1 MARTPGTN
9 SRTAD
14 KFVIRLPDGMRGGI
28 TNLAAVRQRSM
39 NEEIIHGLQWWMER
53 QDVYDQMI
61 LAMDKELKRLQAAET
76 PGNGEINMAYLD
88 AMAEK
93 YPEVATLISL
103 IQQRLSN

>member
-1 MARTPGTN
+1 MARSPGTS

-76 PGNGEINMAYLD
+76 PGDGEINIGYLD
-88 AMAEK
+88 AVAEK
-93 YPEVATLISL
+93 YPQVATLITL
-103 IQQRLSN
+103 IKERLGN